1 MADEQEGVPA
11 DWRDD
16 IIRWDCKQAAETG
29 NPLLLFRALK
39 HALGHA
45 LERAIDE
52 AEKAGAQGEEAVR
65 AGFAADKSV
74 RLPAELHRFL
84 QSAMWRLCELEA
96 GRDFRD
102 LPAEHP
108 HADAK
113 WGTPEYDSR
122 LGEWRAYYDGSKYG
136 GVRVAPDA
144 AAKLVS
150 QALGITRP
158 GFNAFLLSEKQ
169 NLAEI
174 AKNIEHILRLQGT
187 PATEARLEAMER
199 LGYADERSVRRL
211 KSGKPRGRG
220 KRRG

>member
-16 IIRWDCKQAAETG
+16 IIRWNCKQAAETG

-84 QSAMWRLCELEA
+84 QSAIWGLCELEA
-96 GRDFRD
+96 GRDFREYPD
-102 LPAEHP
+102 GPSAGVER
-108 HADAK
+108 
-113 WGTPEYDSR
+113 GSPEYEAWS
-122 LGEWRAYYDGSKYG
+122 EAMRAYRVRAKHG
-136 GVRVAPDA
+136 GARLAPDA
-144 AAKLVS
+144 AAKLVP
-150 QALGITRP
+150 QALGIRRQ
-158 GFNAFLLSEKQ
+158 GFNAFMLSEKRDWAAI
-169 NLAEI
+169 AEEEE
-174 AKNIEHILRLQGT
+174 AKRLRRGASPLQ
-187 PATEARLEAMER
+187 ARLEAMER
-199 LGYADERSVRRL
+199 LGYADERSFRRL

-220 KRRG
+220 KPRG